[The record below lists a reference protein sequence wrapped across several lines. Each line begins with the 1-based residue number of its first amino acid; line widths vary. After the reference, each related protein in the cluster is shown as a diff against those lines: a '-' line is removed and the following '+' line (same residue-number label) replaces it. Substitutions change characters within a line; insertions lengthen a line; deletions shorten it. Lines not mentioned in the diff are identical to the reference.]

1 MREKIENNQLILKIH
16 DLENK
21 LKLKIFNENSLNKL
35 IEELE
40 KTKIDLNENLLQL
53 KRVLITKDNEIIK
66 LKEKLNKN
74 NLILNIISF
83 DENINISISCKKT
96 DAFTKIEEEIYNK
109 YPEYR
114 SVNNYFKINNQ
125 KINKFKSLEENKIK
139 EGSIITLYYS
149 DNIK

>member
-1 MREKIENNQLILKIH
+1 MENNQLILKIN

-21 LKLKIFNENSLNKL
+21 LKLKISNENSLNKL

-53 KRVLITKDNEIIK
+53 KKILKTKDNEIIK

-96 DAFTKIEEEIYNK
+96 DTFTNIEEEIYNK

-114 SVNNYFKINNQ
+114 NVKNYFKINNQ
-125 KINKFKSLEENKIK
+125 KINKFKSLEENNIK
-139 EGSIITLYYS
+139 EGSIITLYYPE
-149 DNIK
+149 NLK